1 MAQRTSQ
8 MLDAGLTDDNPMI
21 IDHFLLG
28 RANCTTNF
36 YDIKNTDEFV
46 CVQNF
51 LAPDD
56 SIIDGQL
63 FTGNCTDLTTP
74 PPANSTI
81 VTERNSTSTVVTRIN
96 LDRVPDEDMQF
107 CLYTRILTA
116 NGVSM
121 YYIKTPVIQ
130 TFTYNGKFTISAGVV
145 ESGIGDLISD
155 KQVFTA
161 DAFVCN
167 PDFTPNSERLSIGS
181 VLYVCIQPNQEQRT
195 TVIDYVNYFSLSQPG
210 QPEFKA
216 VATGGVANPVTIV
229 VSEGTRKV
237 VIGTRV
243 PSFFF
248 NSRNNVYGTGEA
260 ILGQERR
267 LLRHSL
273 NVSHVPRDLEE
284 VGDEEVG
291 DSKSPFTLKFSVDTY
306 AMMRSA
312 SSSTLSRT
320 KVSGIAAILSARFL
334 F

>member
-1 MAQRTSQ
+1 MAQQTSQ
-8 MLDAGLTDDNPMI
+8 MLDAGLTDDNPMV

-56 SIIDGQL
+56 AIIDGQL

-96 LDRVPDEDMQF
+96 LDRVPDENMQF

-121 YYIKTPVIQ
+121 YYIKTRVRQDFI
-130 TFTYNGKFTISAGVV
+130 YRGKFTIGAGVV
-145 ESGIGDLISD
+145 ESGIGDLLAD
-155 KQVFTA
+155 KEVFTA
-161 DAFVCN
+161 EAFVCN
-167 PDFTPNSERLSIGS
+167 PNFTPNSERLSIGS
-181 VLYVCIQPNQEQRT
+181 VLYVCIRPNQEQIT
-195 TVIDYVNYFSLSQPG
+195 TVIDYVDFFSLSQPG
-210 QPEFKA
+210 QPVFNA
-216 VATGGVANPVTIV
+216 VATGGVANAVSIV
-229 VSEGTRKV
+229 VSKGTRKV
-237 VIGTRV
+237 IIGTRV

-260 ILGQERR
+260 ILGQGRR
-267 LLRHSL
+267 LL
-273 NVSHVPRDLEE
+273 NRDLEE
-284 VGDEEVG
+284 VGD
-291 DSKSPFTLKFSVDTY
+291 SKTPFNIKFSVETY
-306 AMMRSA
+306 ALVRSA
-312 SSSTLSRT
+312 SSSTHSRT
-320 KVSGIAAILSARFL
+320 IVSGIVAILSALFL